1 MKRLPQI
8 IWKLLT
14 RLFTHDALLF
24 LFFLAVAGIF
34 WFLQTMNESFDV
46 EVMVP
51 LRLDSIPENVMITTE
66 PPKEVA
72 ATIRDR
78 GSTLVRYWRHREL
91 KPISLNFGNYDNGSV
106 AARVQIPQ
114 STIQRAIESML
125 DGTSHV
131 QSLRP
136 DTIEFYYNRGLR
148 YRLPVRVC
156 GTITTAPQSYLM
168 SIETTPDSV
177 DVYAPTA
184 VLDTMRAAY
193 TRAVSLN
200 DLTSSVTTRMQLVNI
215 KGVRYEPQE
224 VDVEARVD
232 FYTEKTVEVPI
243 IGLNFPANKALRTF
257 PAKAHVTFRIGSAQF
272 QQINAD
278 NFVLAATYEELLQN
292 ALPKYHLRLK
302 SLPQGVSN
310 VRITPQDVDYLIENV
325 ITEDVEEEE

>member
-1 MKRLPQI
+1 MKRLPRT

-14 RLFTHDALLF
+14 HLFNHDALLF

-46 EVMVP
+46 EVTVP

-66 PPKEVA
+66 PPREVT

-78 GSTLVRYWRHREL
+78 GSTLVRYWRHREM
-91 KPISLNFGNYDNGSV
+91 KPVSLNFASYDNGSV

-114 STIQRAIESML
+114 STVQRAIDAML

-156 GTITTAPQSYLM
+156 GTITTSPQSYLM
-168 SIETTPDSV
+168 SVAATPDSV

-184 VLDTMRAAY
+184 VLDTMQAAY

-200 DLTSSVTTRMQLVNI
+200 DLTSSVTARMQLVSI
-215 KGVRYEPQE
+215 KGVKYEPQE

-257 PAKAHVTFRIGSAQF
+257 PSKARVTFRVGSAQF
-272 QQINAD
+272 QQITAD
-278 NFVLAATYEELLQN
+278 NFVLAATYEELLRN
-292 ALPKYHLRLK
+292 TLPKYHLRLK
-302 SLPQGVSN
+302 SLPPGVSN

-325 ITEDVEEEE
+325 IAEDTEEEE